1 MDHVPRLEN
10 FLKNQ
15 QYTFAGV
22 DIRGDRRV
30 LGLEKLYTP
39 PANHV
44 DIQDMYWKK
53 GLGGPKAGMATMAA
67 KLIDPKF
74 GDMKKQFKE
83 DKKNRVG
90 HKYWE
95 CKPLSMLNM
104 EYAAM
109 DGYITYELYNLIS
122 QMSGMGDFE

>member
-15 QYTFAGV
+15 KYTFAGV

-67 KLIDPKF
+67 KLIDPNNKEMACQSF
-74 GDMKKQFKE
+74 GNNHALSQSA
-83 DKKNRVG
+83 RVS
-90 HKYWE
+90 HFCLK
-95 CKPLSMLNM
+95 
-104 EYAAM
+104 
-109 DGYITYELYNLIS
+109 DVR
-122 QMSGMGDFE
+122 